1 MVQTGYPIPPFQ
13 FAEIAAPRPG
23 RPTLFGRLGVQ
34 IQRLT
39 PEIAKSLGRKEPRKA
54 RWPQA

>member
-1 MVQTGYPIPPFQ
+1 MVQTGYAYSPFQ

-23 RPTLFGRLGVQ
+23 RPTLLGWLGVQ

-39 PEIAKSLGRKEPRKA
+39 PDIAKSLGRKEPRKA